1 MNSNKTRF
9 YFPVRVFFTTLLA
22 HLFLIGMTSSAFSEE
37 AKNSEYWV
45 KSAFIYNIFK
55 FVDEKEDNSGNYQFC
70 VMGEAPFISDFDHI
84 KNKLVNG
91 KKIVIRQIQDPN
103 TPNCK
108 AIFITSSERTR
119 ISQITGQLKQSGILT
134 ISDTSGFG
142 KKGVMVNFFLDQNKI
157 RFEINLGA
165 AEESGVKISSQL
177 LNLSTIVHSEP

>member
-1 MNSNKTRF
+1 MNSSKTSLHLLASPF
-9 YFPVRVFFTTLLA
+9 LTTLLSC
-22 HLFLIGMTSSAFSEE
+22 LFLIGITLPAYSED

-55 FVDEKEDNSGNYQFC
+55 FVDEKDDNFETYQFC

-91 KKIVIRQIQDPN
+91 KKIVIRQIQEPN
-103 TPNCK
+103 TSNCK
-108 AIFITSSERTR
+108 AIFITSSERPR
-119 ISQITGQLKQSGILT
+119 ISQITSQLKQSGILT

-177 LNLSTIVHSEP
+177 LNLATIVHSEP